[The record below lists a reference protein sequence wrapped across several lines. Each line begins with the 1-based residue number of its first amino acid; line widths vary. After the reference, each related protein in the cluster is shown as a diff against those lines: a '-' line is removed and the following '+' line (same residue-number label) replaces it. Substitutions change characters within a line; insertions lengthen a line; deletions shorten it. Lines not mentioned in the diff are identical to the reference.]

1 MKATLARGS
10 GEFLPML
17 WAGQAYGLN
26 RAMPAAD
33 LVATLAREATARR
46 SSAI

>member
-1 MKATLARGS
+1 MQATLARGLS
-10 GEFLPML
+10 EFLPM

-26 RAMPAAD
+26 RSMPAAD
-33 LVATLAREATARR
+33 LVATLAREATSRL